1 MAKIVYGVS
10 GEGSGHSSRA
20 REMITHL
27 ERLGHTVKVV
37 SYDRGYRSLKPDFDL
52 FETEGL
58 HITSADNRVSKVKT
72 FTENL
77 QRLPRGHKKLNALR
91 KNIFKKFRPDCVI
104 TDFEPMTAYLANHY
118 DLPLITIDNQHRIR
132 YMTYPCPA
140 RLQAERKMTVG
151 IIRALIPRPE
161 VSLVTTFYYGEA
173 KNDRTYFF
181 PPILREAVLS
191 LQSSKGQHVLVYLTS
206 GFESFLKIL
215 KSFSREKFLVYGYDR
230 NDQDGSIVY
239 KHFSKD
245 GFLEDLAS
253 CKAVMATA
261 GFTLMTEAFYLRK
274 PYLALPMHGQFE
286 QELNALWMAK
296 LNYGINLRR
305 IRSEAVGNFLYRLP
319 DFEEKLNQYHAADN
333 RAIKTKLGELLENN
347 CALAKAYHVKRKR

>member
-1 MAKIVYGVS
+1 
-10 GEGSGHSSRA
+10 
-20 REMITHL
+20 L
-27 ERLGHTVKVV
+27 EHAVKVV
-37 SYDRGYRSLKPDFDL
+37 SYDRGYRNLKSDFDV

-58 HITSADNRVSKVKT
+58 HIASADNRVSKVKT
-72 FTENL
+72 FTDNL
-77 QRLPRGHKKLNALR
+77 QRLSRGHKKLNALR
-91 KNIFKKFRPDCVI
+91 KNVFKEFRPDCVI

-140 RLQAERKMTVG
+140 RLQSERRVTVG
-151 IIRALIPRPE
+151 IIRAMIPRPD
-161 VSLVTTFYYGEA
+161 VSLVTTFYYGGA
-173 KNDRTYFF
+173 KNDRTFFF

-191 LQSSKGQHVLVYLTS
+191 LQSSRERHVLVYLTS

-215 KSFSREKFLVYGYDR
+215 KSFNREQFLVYGYDCSDR
-230 NDQDGSIVY
+230 DGNIVY
-239 KHFSKD
+239 KQFSEA

-261 GFTLMTEAFYLRK
+261 GFTLMTESFYLRK
-274 PYLALPMHGQFE
+274 PYLALPMRGQFE
-286 QELNALWMAK
+286 QELNAFWMAK

-319 DFEEKLNQYHAADN
+319 DFEEKLDDYHAVDN
-333 RAIKTKLGELLENN
+333 RAIKDKLGGLLENN
-347 CALAKAYHVKRKR
+347 CALVRAFHLKRRK